1 MLSPARTR
9 LGVALAVALASS
21 LPSQARAVD
30 GTTADDGDTAYFDPD
45 LLKQRGFDPALAE
58 YLKRAPRF
66 TPGPHVVELTINGV
80 QHGRAMATFDA
91 AGKLCV
97 DEAFADVAGLVP
109 PTLPN
114 AGCSPIESAYA
125 MAQAEL
131 HPETGSLSLIVPID
145 AVRPEEAEAPGY
157 ARGGS
162 AALLNYELFG
172 SRSAFGDV
180 HTDHLIAN
188 TELGLNAAN
197 WVLRSAQTFSDSN
210 GISRSERR
218 HAYAERALVGPRA
231 LLQLGE
237 ITMEN
242 AVLAGALVTGVQ
254 LKPETGLVAGVRGAI
269 DGIAQTQARVDVRQ
283 AGALIYSAIVPPGP
297 FRLANLSLI
306 DRVSAV
312 EVTVTEADG
321 SERRFSVPAASLGTS
336 APVAPTGYT
345 LTIGRVRD
353 QTGDARPPSWVASA
367 SRTWATSKV
376 ATLSIGGM
384 AAEDYLSAGF
394 GANAHWEQGT
404 SLNGQFAFSDATR
417 SNRTGRQFN
426 VGVQQLLSRAWSLNA
441 SLLDR
446 NAGFTDLLES
456 AHEGPATASRTDT
469 SWSLGAT
476 LSAAEAGTF
485 GLAYSR
491 TMTFD
496 RTDSARGTL
505 SWGKQIHGISLSA
518 NAEWD
523 LDDHTTSND
532 DAFYFTITIPL
543 GSKRRGAV
551 GYNHRGDRHRWS
563 ARFEDAPTDTL
574 RYRLNA
580 ERDTQRRETDLR
592 ADLSLLPRY
601 TQLDLGYSQG
611 SGGNTTASYGL
622 RGGIV
627 AHRRGI
633 TFSPY
638 PIDDSFGI
646 VELGHVPG
654 VKVRTPTG
662 PVWTDWRG
670 LAVVPSLPLYRNTA
684 IELETKTLPRNV
696 NVGNARQDVEV
707 GRGVVQHLV
716 FDVTRARR
724 VLLTARMPDGSPLPA
739 GATVLDARNKLL
751 TMVTEGGEIFLID
764 DPAGEALGVHL
775 PAGGACILD
784 FKLPA
789 APAPDAFYETTEATC
804 RPGELRKSMAIGQL
818 TSEP

>member
-1 MLSPARTR
+1 L
-9 LGVALAVALASS
+9 
-21 LPSQARAVD
+21 ARAEESAT
-30 GTTADDGDTAYFDPD
+30 GDDGDTAYFDPE

-66 TPGPHVVELTINGV
+66 TPGQHWVELTVNGV
-80 QHGRAMATFDA
+80 QRGRAMATFDA
-91 AGKLCV
+91 TGKLCV
-97 DEAFADVAGLVP
+97 DDAFADVAGLVP
-109 PTLPN
+109 PTL
-114 AGCSPIESAYA
+114 SPGVACAPIANAYA

-131 HPETGSLSLIVPID
+131 HPESGSLALVVPID
-145 AVRPEEAEAPGY
+145 AVRAEEAEAPGH

-172 SRSAFGDV
+172 SRSEFGDV
-180 HTDHLIAN
+180 QSDHLIAN

-210 GISRSERR
+210 GVSRSERR

-231 LLQLGE
+231 LLQIGE

-353 QTGDARPPSWVASA
+353 QGGDARPPSWVASA

-384 AAEDYLSAGF
+384 AAEDYASAGL
-394 GANAHWEQGT
+394 GANAHWESGT
-404 SLNGQFAFSDATR
+404 SVNGQFAFSDATR

-426 VGVQQLLSRAWSLNA
+426 LGVQQRLSRAWSLNA

-446 NAGFTDLLES
+446 NEGFTDLLES
-456 AHEGPATASRTDT
+456 AHAGPSTASRTDT
-469 SWSLGAT
+469 SWSVGAT
-476 LSAAEAGTF
+476 LSATTAGTF
-485 GLAYSR
+485 GVAYSR
-491 TMTFD
+491 TTTFD
-496 RTDSARGTL
+496 QIDTARGTL
-505 SWGKQIHGISLSA
+505 SWGKQVHGVSLSA

-523 LDDHTTSND
+523 LDDNATGND
-532 DAFYFTITIPL
+532 DAFYFTITVPL

-563 ARFEDAPTDTL
+563 ARYEDAPTDTL
-574 RYRLNA
+574 RYRVNA

-592 ADLSLLPRY
+592 ADMSLLPRY
-601 TQLDLGYSQG
+601 AQLDVGYSQG
-611 SGGNTTASYGL
+611 SNGNTTTSYGL
-622 RGGIV
+622 RGGVV
-627 AHRRGI
+627 AHRRGA

-638 PIDDSFGI
+638 PIEDSFGI

-670 LAVVPSLPLYRNTA
+670 LAVVPSLPLYRNAA

-707 GRGVVQHLV
+707 GRGTVQHLV

-724 VLLTARMPDGSPLPA
+724 VLLVAKMPDGTPVPA
-739 GATVLDARNKLL
+739 GATVLDARDKLL

-764 DPAGEALGVHL
+764 DPAGDALGVHL
-775 PAGGACILD
+775 PVGGACVLE
-784 FKLPA
+784 FRLPA
-789 APAPDAFYETTEATC
+789 TPDPDAFYETAEATC
-804 RPGELRKSMAIGQL
+804 RPGELRKTMAVGQL